1 MIETKIDVVNKLG
14 LHARASS
21 KLAQLAGSY
30 ASDIRLGKEDE
41 ALVDAKSI
49 MGLMLL
55 AAGIGS
61 SLFCAWKARTKMT
74 RWLPFQN
81 SLPINLMKANNRI
94 NFSY

>member
-1 MIETKIDVVNKLG
+1 MIETKIKVVNKLG

-21 KLAQLAGSY
+21 KLAQLAGRY

-61 SLFCAWKARTKMT
+61 SLILRVEGKDEEEAVAAISKLFADKFDEGA
-74 RWLPFQN
+74 
-81 SLPINLMKANNRI
+81 
-94 NFSY
+94 